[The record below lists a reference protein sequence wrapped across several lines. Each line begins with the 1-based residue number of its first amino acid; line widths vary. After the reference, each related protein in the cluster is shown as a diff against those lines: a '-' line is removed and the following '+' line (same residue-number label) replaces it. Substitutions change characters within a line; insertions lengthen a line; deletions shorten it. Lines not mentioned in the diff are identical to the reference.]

1 MMTCEACGN
10 QYDAEQ
16 GNCPMC
22 AAAGQPPAEGA
33 AGEES
38 EDEMTIEADVA
49 EDADADSDDS
59 EEAV

>member
-1 MMTCEACGN
+1 
-10 QYDAEQ
+10 
-16 GNCPMC
+16 MC